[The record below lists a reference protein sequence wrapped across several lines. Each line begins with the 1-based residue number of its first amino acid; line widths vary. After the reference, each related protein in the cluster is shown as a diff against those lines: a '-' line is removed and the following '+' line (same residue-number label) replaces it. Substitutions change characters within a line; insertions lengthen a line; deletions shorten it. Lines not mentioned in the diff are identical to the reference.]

1 MKNILSSLTTAEK
14 RRITEMHVN
23 ATKKN
28 YLSEEMCSANDEKP
42 SSNRPLCSESG
53 VSSGKITSFNNEMF
67 LHYKDESNCP
77 KLCKVN
83 QKTTVT
89 LS

>member
-42 SSNRPLCSESG
+42 SSDRPLCSE
-53 VSSGKITSFNNEMF
+53 
-67 LHYKDESNCP
+67 
-77 KLCKVN
+77 
-83 QKTTVT
+83 
-89 LS
+89 